1 MNAAP
6 SSPLPVLN
14 VDETELLAL
23 VDDVWKHQ
31 SSLKPKKTRRRDRN
45 RPWHEIAR
53 LQTQAE
59 ELERELET
67 QLAQASTSAVNSFA
81 TYLNNAELK
90 ALIRESIQDTGALEW
105 NLNRQMQELVQ
116 MLPPSVA
123 MKPTNLPFVANQ
135 DSEVFWELARSVDEQ
150 YNGMEQVL
158 RLAGLDESISEVED
172 AFFCQSGLLESRTRI
187 LSPFQSSSLME
198 SLWGVVNNGSD
209 IDDRTSELPLGL
221 ACRVGAQ
228 KYQVVVGGHVCS
240 MRTVVKQFKHNNRD
254 VMVWTVLGDWTLVG
268 DMPNRQTH
276 EQGWGFIQ
284 PVNASTSVCL
294 NYSRVNSPLAAPEHC
309 EFLAKLYQEMII
321 SRLHMIES
329 HTLDRAVQKKNRA

>member
-6 SSPLPVLN
+6 SSPLPALN

-135 DSEVFWELARSVDEQ
+135 DSEVFWELARCVDEQ

-172 AFFCQSGLLESRTRI
+172 AFFL
-187 LSPFQSSSLME
+187 
-198 SLWGVVNNGSD
+198 
-209 IDDRTSELPLGL
+209 
-221 ACRVGAQ
+221 
-228 KYQVVVGGHVCS
+228 VVGGHVCS

-284 PVNASTSVCL
+284 PVNANTSVCL
-294 NYSRVNSPLAAPEHC
+294 NYSRVNSPLAAPEQC
-309 EFLAKLYQEMII
+309 EFLAKLYQDMII